1 MGKILKWINRI
12 RIGKG
17 KGKKLGKLSY
27 YCFSCLLG
35 YSLVPFIIFSIPM
48 VFFKVHLFFKL
59 IFSLISVIWSSYVSF
74 GFIKGKV
81 DNNKIFLMMYPIG
94 MFFSFFIFIFISRS
108 FFCILGYF
116 CLPFFSFFCC
126 FYKIHFLFYYSI
138 IIFHL

>member
-1 MGKILKWINRI
+1 M
-12 RIGKG
+12 IGC
-17 KGKKLGKLSY
+17 KLSY

-94 MFFSFFIFIFISRS
+94 MFFIFFFIELLS
-108 FFCILGYF
+108 
-116 CLPFFSFFCC
+116 
-126 FYKIHFLFYYSI
+126 
-138 IIFHL
+138 